1 MKKEMK
7 EKKYIFFFKQKT
19 AYEMRISDW
28 SSDACSSDLIVRQI
42 GAAHRVRRQAG
53 RRVGYPQLF
62 DPRVAAMTVVR
73 VGFGHAAP
81 VAFNRID
88 DARHSHAAAMRQ
100 HLLFLPANEQ
110 GEIDRLRP
118 EQRRRDG
125 QDELADQA
133 FRTQAQRHDAGP
145 SRLTSHASV

>member
-73 VGFGHAAP
+73 VGFGHDAP

-100 HLLFLPANEQ
+100 HLVFLPANEQ
-110 GEIDRLRP
+110 GERS
-118 EQRRRDG
+118 EEHTS
-125 QDELADQA
+125 ELQSLMRNTYAV
-133 FRTQAQRHDAGP
+133 FCLTTKMNTRTNAKQVQTITR
-145 SRLTSHASV
+145 